1 METLDEIVD
10 KTLNKEDDRKS
21 QYGELIKLRDKYNET
36 GKKDY
41 LGKFRKLYKKIKDSL
56 TEDEDEELVESLSGK
71 MYDIYL
77 EININDLSEPEPIP
91 EPEPDPREDLRELRV
106 SQHIKTLGK
115 SSLKPKKSIR
125 GKSKKRRKKSK
136 KRRNKKSKKK

>member
-125 GKSKKRRKKSK
+125 RKSKKRKSK

>member
-41 LGKFRKLYKKIKDSL
+41 LGKFRKLYKKIKGPL
-56 TEDEDEELVESLSGK
+56 TEDEDEELVESLSGE
-71 MYDIYL
+71 MYGIYL
-77 EININDLSEPEPIP
+77 EININDLSEPESMP
-91 EPEPDPREDLRELRV
+91 EPEPDPREYLRELRV